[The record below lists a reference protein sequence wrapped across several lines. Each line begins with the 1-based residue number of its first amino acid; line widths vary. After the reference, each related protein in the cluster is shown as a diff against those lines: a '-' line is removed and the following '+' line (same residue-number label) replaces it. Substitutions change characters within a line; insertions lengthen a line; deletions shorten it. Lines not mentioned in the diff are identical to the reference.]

1 MTDVFALPKRQ
12 RYNIRK
18 LLITDLKGIYG
29 IKSAAPLQILYHGI
43 IGLHTKK
50 AIAFHK

>member
-1 MTDVFALPKRQ
+1 MTYDFALSKRQ

-18 LLITDLKGIYG
+18 LLVNDLNGIYG
-29 IKSAAPLQILYHGI
+29 IKSAAPVKILYHGI

-50 AIAFHK
+50 AIVFHK